1 MLHSKKCFGELSSE
15 GFDCLLKEF
24 LILLHLLHLLTLL
37 IDLQARFLLLNAK
50 LNRTPLAVLTDM
62 TSRYRPIESGILIPP
77 ARLLSI
83 LIERESSR

>member
-24 LILLHLLHLLTLL
+24 LILLHLLTLL